1 MRNRFYDAIF
11 IFCCF
16 IALSLTG
23 AELAAQQRPAIT
35 GIAFARVY
43 ATDTG
48 ASEAFYRTLGF
59 EPQQS
64 TLATGSMQRFPVN
77 ALQWIEV
84 VPLPS
89 PAPQSRLAAVGL
101 MTRDAAA
108 MEKYLRSKS
117 IPIDQPLKHG
127 ELSVLDP
134 EGHRI
139 VFVQAG
145 SQQLGKP
152 SDHATS
158 HRMIHAGFVVQDH
171 TAEDHFFREVL
182 GFKPYWFGGK
192 TETSGDYMS
201 LQVPEGTD
209 WLEYMMNV
217 SPNSSPKTQGVMGHF
232 SLGIAH
238 MQDAVEGLAANH
250 CVGPTCSKT
259 QMGRDGKVQ
268 MNVYDPDLTR
278 IEYME
283 FQPSG
288 TPCCSPF
295 TGVHPTEQESR

>member
-1 MRNRFYDAIF
+1 MRRLVV
-11 IFCCF
+11 
-16 IALSLTG
+16 LSVVLFFSSVTW
-23 AELAAQQRPAIT
+23 AQQRPAIT
-35 GIAFARVY
+35 GIAFARMY
-43 ATDTG
+43 AADPA

-59 EPQQS
+59 EPEQS
-64 TLATGSMQRFPVN
+64 TLTTGTMTRFPVSD
-77 ALQWIEV
+77 LQWIEV

-89 PAPQSRLAAVGL
+89 PAPQSRLAAVGF

-117 IPIDQPLKHG
+117 VAIDQPLKHG

-139 VFVQAG
+139 VFVQVG
-145 SQQLGKP
+145 SQKLAKT

-158 HRMIHAGFVVQDH
+158 HRMIHTGFVVKDRA
-171 TAEDHFFREVL
+171 AEDHFFREVL

-192 TETSGDYMS
+192 TEARTDYVS

-209 WLEYMMNV
+209 WLEFMLNV
-217 SPNSSPKTQGVMGHF
+217 SPDANLKTQGVMDHF

-238 MQDAVEGLAANH
+238 MQDAVDGLAANH

-259 QMGRDGKVQ
+259 QIGVDGKVQ

-283 FQPSG
+283 FEPTR

-295 TGVHPTEQESR
+295 TGKHPTEVESK